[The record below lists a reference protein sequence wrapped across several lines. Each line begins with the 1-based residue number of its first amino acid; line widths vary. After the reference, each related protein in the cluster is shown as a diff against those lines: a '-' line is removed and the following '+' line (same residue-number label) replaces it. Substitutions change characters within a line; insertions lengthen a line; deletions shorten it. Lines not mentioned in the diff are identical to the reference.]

1 MIFFTHNTLPTD
13 VRESISH
20 CNFLFHYYFSHFSHV
35 LVLAYKIVI
44 CDAPLFIH
52 SWQPNTCSIKQLDN
66 SGIKYSYYILRKSS
80 HQLIVYMK
88 TGGII
93 IFKLYPLLS
102 ISFSIQRAWPQI
114 SSSKEALN
122 VGGFSPKNR

>member
-1 MIFFTHNTLPTD
+1 MT
-13 VRESISH
+13 SH
-20 CNFLFHYYFSHFSHV
+20 CALYV
-35 LVLAYKIVI
+35 LVLACKIVI

-52 SWQPNTCSIKQLDN
+52 SWQPNTSSIKQLDN

-93 IFKLYPLLS
+93 IFKLYPLLN

-122 VGGFSPKNR
+122 VGEFSPRTGDHPLLSGQVVRGVRCLDPVC